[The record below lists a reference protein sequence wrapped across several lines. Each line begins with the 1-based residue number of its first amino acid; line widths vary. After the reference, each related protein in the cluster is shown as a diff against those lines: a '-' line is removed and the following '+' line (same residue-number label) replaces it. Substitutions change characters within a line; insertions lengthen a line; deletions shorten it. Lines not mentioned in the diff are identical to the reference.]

1 MVFVILII
9 TLIVGFI
16 LQIIKCAFNSNDN
29 TPDEEYLDNSEWMN
43 CKTKDRTEIQ
53 ATKDANYEWFN
64 YKNL

>member
-1 MVFVILII
+1 MVIVILIS

-43 CKTKDRTEIQ
+43 CKTKDRTEI
-53 ATKDANYEWFN
+53 
-64 YKNL
+64 